1 MMRMITT
8 LEQVSTRLGVK
19 PKEAKRFVK
28 FLIVGAIGFVV
39 DFGFFNLLLGPI
51 NHWVLPGQW
60 IYNLLTGVGFG
71 DDFITHLGPSIASTI
86 SFVAAVCSNYYWNR
100 HWTYP
105 DSRSRSRRRQ
115 FTMFFMVSIV
125 GVLIRIPIVFLMTP
139 LFRSLVGG
147 IGPLQAY
154 TTRLADNL
162 SLMVAVIVVLFWNFF
177 ANRHWTYN
185 DVE

>member
-1 MMRMITT
+1 M
-8 LEQVSTRLGVK
+8 
-19 PKEAKRFVK
+19 
-28 FLIVGAIGFVV
+28 GF
-39 DFGFFNLLLGPI
+39 
-51 NHWVLPGQW
+51 
-60 IYNLLTGVGFG
+60 GVG
-71 DDFITHLGPSIASTI
+71 FITHLGPSIASTI

-115 FTMFFMVSIV
+115 FTMFFVVSLV
-125 GVLIRIPIVFLMTP
+125 GVLIRIPIVFFMTP
-139 LFRSLVGG
+139 LFRSLVSG

-185 DVE
+185 DVK